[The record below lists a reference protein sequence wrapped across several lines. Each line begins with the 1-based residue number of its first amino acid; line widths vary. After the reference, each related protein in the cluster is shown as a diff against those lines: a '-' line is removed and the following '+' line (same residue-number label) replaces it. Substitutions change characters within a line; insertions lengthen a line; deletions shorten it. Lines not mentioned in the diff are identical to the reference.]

1 MAKPSP
7 FTDVSAKPLF
17 EDQGKING
25 SSYLKDL
32 RKLSVGVGGETVR
45 ADRSGLWAG
54 ANRFADAPF
63 RINMLGQLFAQSTN
77 GQIQIDTPNNRIV
90 VYDSNGIPRILIG
103 FLAGGF

>member
-1 MAKPSP
+1 MAQPSP
-7 FTDVSAKPLF
+7 FTDVKSKPLF
-17 EDQGKING
+17 TDQGKING

-32 RKLSVGVGGETVR
+32 RKLSVGVGGEAVK

-63 RINMLGQLFAQSTN
+63 KINMLGQLFAQSTG

-90 VYDSNGIPRILIG
+90 IYDASGVPRILIG
-103 FLAGGF
+103 FQFEGF